1 MLDVVGVS
9 VSFGG
14 VTALNNVSIHVPK
27 GAVVGIVGPN
37 GAGKTTLLNVI
48 SGFVKPKSGKVVY
61 EGRDISKLKPHQRA
75 KLGIGRTFQ
84 KTSEVFRGMTVLE
97 AVMTGAIAAFKD
109 SVWSDFFTSLM
120 WHGPY
125 LKKEVEIRKMA
136 EEVID
141 FMELYEYRHK
151 VVGSLPYGLQKK
163 VDMARALA
171 GRPKVLLLDE
181 PLSGLTRE
189 EREDVARY
197 IMEINKVFGVT
208 VVVVE
213 HDLSLV
219 RDLADR
225 VVVMSYGA
233 KIAEGPPEAVLKSEL
248 VVKAY
253 MGPL

>member
-1 MLDVVGVS
+1 MLDVANVV
-9 VSFGG
+9 VAFGG

-27 GAVVGIVGPN
+27 GAVIGVVGPN

-84 KTSEVFRGMTVLE
+84 KTSEVFKGMTVLE

-109 SVWSDFFTSLM
+109 SVWSDFFASLI

-125 LKKEVEIRKMA
+125 LKKEVEIRKIA

-141 FMELYEYRHK
+141 FMELYEYRHR

-163 VDMARALA
+163 VDIARALA

-197 IMEINKVFGVT
+197 IMEINKVFGAT

-219 RDLADR
+219 RDLADS
-225 VVVMSYGA
+225 VVVMSYGV

-253 MGPL
+253 MGPS